1 MNTKIKVLYVED
13 DLSIIEFIKRL
24 FNRYE
29 EFDVMYATNGQEA
42 LGFYENY
49 KFDLV
54 ITDMIMPIMDG
65 FGLIKEVRKIN
76 PTQIFMIVTGLDNK
90 EDLIKAIH
98 LRINYFIEKPL
109 DIKEFKSTLDEISL
123 IIKQKRENELSKRTL
138 EGYKL
143 ALDNN
148 SIVSKTNKDGIITY
162 VNDNFCKI
170 SKYSKDELIGNSHYI
185 LQHPDIPKDFFKAIL
200 KVISS
205 NRQWQGKIKNIS
217 KNKDT
222 YILDAL
228 IMPIINTNNEIVEYV
243 FMGHDITQL
252 EEKQEKL
259 QIELEKITQEIED
272 TQKEVVFTM
281 GSIGETRSK
290 ETGFHVKRVAEYSAL
305 LAKLYGLDDEKVE
318 LLKMASPM
326 HDIGKVGI
334 PDDILNKPGR
344 LTKDEF
350 EIMKSHSMIGY
361 DMLKHSTREILKTS
375 AIIAREHHE
384 RWDGK
389 GYPDGKSGEDIHIY
403 GRITAICDV
412 FDALGSDRCYKKAWD
427 LEKIL
432 KLFKVEKGQ
441 QFDPILMELFL
452 DNLDDFLEIRDK
464 YVDNFEN

>member
-222 YILDAL
+222 Y
-228 IMPIINTNNEIVEYV
+228 
-243 FMGHDITQL
+243 
-252 EEKQEKL
+252 
-259 QIELEKITQEIED
+259 
-272 TQKEVVFTM
+272 
-281 GSIGETRSK
+281 R
-290 ETGFHVKRVAEYSAL
+290 
-305 LAKLYGLDDEKVE
+305 
-318 LLKMASPM
+318 
-326 HDIGKVGI
+326 
-334 PDDILNKPGR
+334 
-344 LTKDEF
+344 
-350 EIMKSHSMIGY
+350 
-361 DMLKHSTREILKTS
+361 
-375 AIIAREHHE
+375 
-384 RWDGK
+384 
-389 GYPDGKSGEDIHIY
+389 
-403 GRITAICDV
+403 
-412 FDALGSDRCYKKAWD
+412 
-427 LEKIL
+427 
-432 KLFKVEKGQ
+432 
-441 QFDPILMELFL
+441 
-452 DNLDDFLEIRDK
+452 
-464 YVDNFEN
+464 